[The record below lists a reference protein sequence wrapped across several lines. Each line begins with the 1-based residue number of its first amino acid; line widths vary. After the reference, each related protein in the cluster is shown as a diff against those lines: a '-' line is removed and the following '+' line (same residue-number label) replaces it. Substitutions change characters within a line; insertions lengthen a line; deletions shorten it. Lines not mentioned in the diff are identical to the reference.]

1 MTQSKKEF
9 SKTDLKSA
17 YFKLVRKGIQIQKMG
32 DIKAYAQNAIKA
44 EQIAQ
49 KMQQLARAK

>member
-17 YFKLVRKGIQIQKMG
+17 YYKLVEKGIQIQKMG
-32 DIKAYAQNAIKA
+32 DINAYAQNAIKA